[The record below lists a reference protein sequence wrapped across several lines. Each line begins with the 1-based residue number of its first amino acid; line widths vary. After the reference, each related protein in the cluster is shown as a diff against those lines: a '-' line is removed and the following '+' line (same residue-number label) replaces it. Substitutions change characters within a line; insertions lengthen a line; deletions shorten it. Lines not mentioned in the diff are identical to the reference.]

1 MPFELFNNADNP
13 GASVIAPPAGGRVRC
28 SADNHGHNSEI
39 VVLANVYPDNFSST
53 ATPDHSTVIV
63 FNADTKTG
71 TLSFKSALTS
81 DVPLFDSTALD
92 VYYSTSVYAAQSPSK
107 YIIRSNDYLI
117 VNFAGSEPARHANR
131 AFLFDTNEN
140 TLTYFDDEESTDGA
154 VRTNSYA
161 IRREFVRAHA

>member
-53 ATPDHSTVIV
+53 ATPDNSTVIV

-81 DVPLFDSTALD
+81 DVPLFDSTD
-92 VYYSTSVYAAQSPSK
+92 
-107 YIIRSNDYLI
+107 
-117 VNFAGSEPARHANR
+117 
-131 AFLFDTNEN
+131 
-140 TLTYFDDEESTDGA
+140 
-154 VRTNSYA
+154 RTRTRLNSS
-161 IRREFVRAHA
+161 H

>member
-1 MPFELFNNADNP
+1 MFNLFFLMTRR
-13 GASVIAPPAGGRVRC
+13 PPR
-28 SADNHGHNSEI
+28 
-39 VVLANVYPDNFSST
+39 ST
-53 ATPDHSTVIV
+53 RT
-63 FNADTKTG
+63 DTLFPYT
-71 TLSFKSALTS
+71 TLFRS
-81 DVPLFDSTALD
+81 
-92 VYYSTSVYAAQSPSK
+92 SK

-161 IRREFVRAHA
+161 IRRVGMSAHHPTKKIFYTAFTRFISESFSASLPNDTIFCAYSYTDVDDPPAMISAISKRINVVFM